1 MNRILKRPP
10 VLIAFAI
17 IFAAVLY
24 YYPRYFAPSFAGYDR
39 VAKLASKR
47 DAHDFAD
54 CVVEQNEDNPDTAM
68 EYLGRSIK
76 SAPSG
81 DIVLRSR
88 DKGTFIN
95 IKSALIGSGGL
106 SIIVRAKSD
115 DDRHAIEGI
124 KSCLG
129 D

>member
-1 MNRILKRPP
+1 M
-10 VLIAFAI
+10 LIAFAI

-24 YYPRYFAPSFAGYDR
+24 YYPRYFAPSFAGHDR
-39 VAKLASKR
+39 VAKLTSKR

-88 DKGTFIN
+88 DRGTFIN

-106 SIIVRAKSD
+106 SIIVRMKRDTEGSV
-115 DDRHAIEGI
+115 IEGI
-124 KSCLG
+124 RKCIE